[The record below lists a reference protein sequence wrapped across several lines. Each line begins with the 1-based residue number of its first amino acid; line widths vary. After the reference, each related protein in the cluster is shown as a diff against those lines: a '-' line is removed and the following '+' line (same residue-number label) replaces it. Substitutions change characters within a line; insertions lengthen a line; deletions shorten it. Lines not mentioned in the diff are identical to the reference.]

1 MLGELFV
8 VRKVGLSKG
17 GGGGDGG
24 REPGICQGLE
34 EVVKRPE

>member
-8 VRKVGLSKG
+8 VRKVGTSKEG
-17 GGGGDGG
+17 GGGG